1 MVNLPALERFANT
14 YVNQKSDGDS
24 DVITVKNP
32 EEFQKKSKNF
42 KKNQNKVK

>member
-1 MVNLPALERFANT
+1 MVNLSALEQFANT

-32 EEFQKKSKNF
+32 EDFQKKIEEFQKKSK
-42 KKNQNKVK
+42 